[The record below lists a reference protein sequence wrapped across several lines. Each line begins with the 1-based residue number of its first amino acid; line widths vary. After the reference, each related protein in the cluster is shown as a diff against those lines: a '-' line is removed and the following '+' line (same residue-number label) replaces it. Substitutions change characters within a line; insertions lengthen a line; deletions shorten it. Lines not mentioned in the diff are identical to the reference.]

1 MKKVLITTSSY
12 GKDDPSVIALLN
24 QEGYEVVLN
33 PFGRKL
39 TEEEV
44 LELLWQVGPVAMIA
58 GVEPLT
64 ARVLGRTSGLKVISR
79 CGIGLDNID
88 LDVARQNGIAVLNT
102 PDAPTQAV
110 AELTLGLMIASLR
123 KIVEVDAGI
132 RAGNWRRPMGKL
144 LGGQTVGIVGCGRIG
159 SMVAQL
165 LKNFGS
171 KLIGYDPFIKE
182 HSLIPLVSLDK
193 LLSQADIVSLHIPY
207 NQSVS
212 HLLNKQL
219 IDNMKTGAVLINTSR
234 GGIVDEEAL
243 YDAVIEGRLAGA
255 CLDTFER
262 EPYTGPLSKLSQ
274 VILTPH
280 IGSYAKEAR
289 VKMEREAALNLLSA
303 MKKLI

>member
-1 MKKVLITTSSY
+1 LKKVLITTSSY
-12 GKDDPSVIALLN
+12 GKEDPSVIGLLN
-24 QEGYEVVLN
+24 EGGYEVVLN

-44 LELLWQVGPVAMIA
+44 LELLRKVEPVAMIA

-64 ARVLGRTSGLKVISR
+64 AGVLGCAAGLKVISR

-88 LDVARQNGIAVLNT
+88 LDAARQKGIAVLNT

-110 AELTLGLMIASLR
+110 AELTVGLMLAALR
-123 KIVEVDAGI
+123 KIIEVDAGI
-132 RAGNWRRPMGKL
+132 RAGNWRRPIGKL
-144 LGGQTVGIVGCGRIG
+144 LGEQTVGIVGCGRIG

-165 LKNFGS
+165 LKTFGS
-171 KLIGYDPFIKE
+171 ELIGYDPFIKE
-182 HSLIPLVSLDK
+182 HPKITLVSLDK

-207 NQSVS
+207 NQSVH

-219 IDNMKTGAVLINTSR
+219 INNMKNGAVLINTSR
-234 GGIVDEEAL
+234 GGIIDEEAL

-262 EPYTGPLSKLSQ
+262 EPYTGPLARLSQ

-280 IGSYAKEAR
+280 VGSYAKEAR
-289 VKMEREAALNLLSA
+289 VKMEREAAFNLLSA
-303 MKKLI
+303 MKN